1 MDRLLQFVCDNSEL
15 YQFSVVLKRFV
26 EQQDQ
31 VPDTNYLESL
41 QLVLQAL
48 EKSQHLSE
56 DLVTKVLR
64 EVCWPIVYSRSDESQ
79 RKKLHLCYDIVAL
92 CCSVHPTK
100 ILSEVHEKS
109 LEILR
114 RYISEKSA
122 TDENAHDVSVT
133 LDLIGNLVKPEAF
146 ESGEAHLSTSLSLAY
161 RHAALGRDCQKRLLI
176 SLGTSQYF
184 LIRILELCLTWKVK
198 VKNYY

>member
-1 MDRLLQFVCDNSEL
+1 MDRLLQFLCDNSEL

-41 QLVLQAL
+41 QLVLQTL

-64 EVCWPIVYSRSDESQ
+64 EVCWPIVYSRADGSQ

-92 CCSVHPTK
+92 CCSVYPTK

-114 RYISEKSA
+114 RYVSEKSA
-122 TDENAHDVSVT
+122 TDENSHDVSVT
-133 LDLIGNLVKPEAF
+133 LDLIGNLVKAEAF
-146 ESGEAHLSTSLSLAY
+146 ESGEDTGLTSGEFGDELFKELLNLLPCTTEKLCAKLTGAVLP
-161 RHAALGRDCQKRLLI
+161 HFLKFKR
-176 SLGTSQYF
+176 TE
-184 LIRILELCLTWKVK
+184 RCEVR
-198 VKNYY
+198 